1 MKRSVVVVVLLVS
14 LVLGGVAQAITVEN
28 PSFELPGI
36 GPDPEFPA
44 KPNIDE
50 LPGWTAG
57 DVNHWSGAE
66 TGWGPTDGLYTGYM
80 QTGAQI
86 YNLTDHVIAAGET
99 YELQFDMRRTWWG
112 AETTVDLYFDDAGAR
127 TPLGSILVTFADV
140 ATTDMVGYT
149 LGVGAEDVAGAI
161 GNQLGIQITSGTLAV
176 TEDMYENGWVG
187 YDNFRLTPEPT
198 TIVLLGMGVLGL
210 VRRRRS

>member
-1 MKRSVVVVVLLVS
+1 MEKKVVTIVLAM
-14 LVLGGVAQAITVEN
+14 VLFAVAAQGAVIPIMN
-28 PSFELPGI
+28 ASFEFPGV
-36 GPDPEFPA
+36 GPDPENPA

-66 TGWGPTDGLYTGYM
+66 TDWGPTDGLYTGYM

-86 YNLTDHVIAAGET
+86 YNLTDHVIAAGEV

-112 AETTVDLYFDDAGAR
+112 DSTTVDLYFDDAGAR

-140 ATTDMVGYT
+140 ATTDMAGQILT
-149 LGVGAEDVAGAI
+149 AGADDVAGAI
-161 GNQLGIQITSGTLAV
+161 GKKLGIQVTSGTV
-176 TEDMYENGWVG
+176 DIYDDGWVG

-198 TIVLLGMGVLGL
+198 TITLLGLGVLGL
-210 VRRRRS
+210 VRRRRA